1 MSPRRSL
8 APLALAA
15 ILAGCFRSEPGCEA
29 GSGPPRR
36 ICSVTLATDEILAEL
51 VEPERVVGV
60 TYMVDDPGI
69 SNVAGRYPAHV
80 ARVDADLEMILLTE
94 PDLVLVAPFSQA
106 GFLGV
111 IRRSGLSVYEHRRND
126 SFAEVLEGIL
136 ALGRAVGEPERAADL
151 AARMRARLALLDEK
165 VARVARRPRVLY
177 WARGWTAGAGTNVH
191 DMIERAGA
199 INVAAEQGLTGHPQV
214 SLELVLASDPEI
226 LLVPDW
232 SGSDGELPAGL
243 PAVCRNLSAVRAGRV
258 LAIEGR
264 LLGAASQHVAG
275 GAERLARLFHPELF
289 EEDGSW
295 R

>member
-1 MSPRRSL
+1 MFLRRGMFL
-8 APLALAA
+8 LALSTLA
-15 ILAGCFRSEPGCEA
+15 AGCSRPEQGSAAA
-29 GSGPPRR
+29 GAPPRR
-36 ICSVTLATDEILAEL
+36 ICSVTLATDEILADL

-60 TYMVDDPGI
+60 TYLVDDPGI
-69 SNVAGRYPAHV
+69 SNVAGRYSKAV
-80 ARVDADLEMILLTE
+80 ARVDADIEMILLTE

-111 IRRSGLSVYEHRRND
+111 IRRSGLGVHEHRQND

-136 ALGRAVGEPERAADL
+136 ALGSAVGEPERAANL
-151 AARMRARLALLDEK
+151 VARVQARLALLDEK
-165 VARVARRPRVLY
+165 IAQVARRPRVLY

-232 SGSDGELPAGL
+232 SGSDGELPSGL

-258 LAIEGR
+258 VAVEGR
-264 LLGAASQHVAG
+264 LIGAASQHVADG
-275 GAERLARLFHPELF
+275 VERLARLFHPELF
-289 EEDGSW
+289 EGDGSW